1 MTGDGFSGYEF
12 PRCGYDRPVALDES
26 IKRRITKQFS
36 GDISTT
42 VTRGAMQ
49 SRTGT
54 ESSLR
59 VLNLVTNA
67 DARFFNEQVRVLREF
82 GVRGETLSP
91 TGIHRA
97 RDDSVTRRSPTDYL
111 RFFPTV
117 MRNSL
122 GEYDLIH
129 ANYGLTAPMALAQ
142 PRLPVV
148 LSLWG
153 SDLLG
158 EYGWLSKRCAR
169 HCDAV
174 IVMSEGMA
182 EELDSDCHVIPH
194 GINLSRFAPMPKAE
208 AREEVGWSEQKK
220 QVLFPY
226 PPTREV
232 KDFPRAERVVA
243 ETAERVDGQ
252 VELQSVFGVP
262 HDEMANYYNAA
273 DVLLLPSKSEG
284 SPNSVKEAMACNLP
298 VVTTDVGDVRDRLSD
313 VSPSHVCSSDGELVA
328 GLVDVLADPR
338 RSNGREHVRDISLER
353 MGERIHSVYETVVQ

>member
-1 MTGDGFSGYEF
+1 MTGNGFPGG
-12 PRCGYDRPVALDES
+12 GYDRPVALDES
-26 IKRRITKQFS
+26 IKRRITKRFS
-36 GDISTT
+36 GEFSAT

-49 SRTGT
+49 SRTDT

-67 DARFFNEQVRVLREF
+67 DARFFDEQLRILREYD
-82 GVRGETLSP
+82 VRGETLSP
-91 TGIHRA
+91 TGVHRA
-97 RDDSVTRRSPTDYL
+97 RDDSVTRRSPADYL

-182 EELDSDCHVIPH
+182 DELGCDCHVIPH
-194 GINLSRFAPMPKAE
+194 GINLSRFAPMLKST
-208 AREEVGWSEQKK
+208 ARAEVGWNETKK
-220 QVLFPY
+220 HVLFPY

-243 ETAERVDGQ
+243 EAANRVDGE
-252 VELQSVFGVP
+252 VELQSVFGVA
-262 HDEMANYYNAA
+262 HEEMADYYNAA

-298 VVTTDVGDVRDRLSD
+298 VVTTDVGDVRDRLAD
-313 VSPSHVCSSDGELVA
+313 VSPSHVCSSDDELVA
-328 GLVDVLADPR
+328 GLVDVLAEPR
-338 RSNGREHVRDISLER
+338 RSNGRENVLDISLER
-353 MGERIHSVYETVVQ
+353 MGERIRGVYETVL

>member
-1 MTGDGFSGYEF
+1 M
-12 PRCGYDRPVALDES
+12 
-26 IKRRITKQFS
+26 
-36 GDISTT
+36 
-42 VTRGAMQ
+42 
-49 SRTGT
+49 
-54 ESSLR
+54 
-59 VLNLVTNA
+59 LNLVTNA
-67 DARFFNEQVRVLREF
+67 DARFFNEQIRVLGEH

-91 TGIHRA
+91 PGMHRA
-97 RDDSVTRRSPTDYL
+97 YDESVTQRSPSDYL

-117 MRNSL
+117 FRNSL

-174 IVMSEGMA
+174 IVMSDEMA
-182 EELDSDCHVIPH
+182 GELDCDCHVIPH
-194 GINLSRFAPMPKAE
+194 GINLTRFAPMSKSD
-208 AREEVGWSEQKK
+208 ARNEVGWRQDAKH
-220 QVLFPY
+220 VLFPY
-226 PPTREV
+226 PPTRDV

-243 ETAERVDGQ
+243 AAAERIEGT

-262 HDEMANYYNAA
+262 HEEMANYYNAA

-298 VVTTDVGDVRDRLSD
+298 VVTTDVGDVRDRLSA
-313 VSPSHVCSSDGELVA
+313 VSPSRVCVSDAELVA
-328 GLVDVLADPR
+328 GLVDVLSDPR
-338 RSNGREHVRDISLER
+338 RSNGRENVRDISLGR
-353 MGERIHSVYETVVQ
+353 MGERIRGVYETVL

>member
-1 MTGDGFSGYEF
+1 M
-12 PRCGYDRPVALDES
+12 
-26 IKRRITKQFS
+26 
-36 GDISTT
+36 
-42 VTRGAMQ
+42 
-49 SRTGT
+49 

-59 VLNLVTNA
+59 VLNLVTNT
-67 DARFFNEQVRVLREF
+67 DARFFNEQVRVLGER
-82 GVRGETLSP
+82 GVRGDTLAP
-91 TGIHRA
+91 PGIHRA
-97 RDDSVTRRSPTDYL
+97 RDESVTRRSPSDYL

-117 MRNSL
+117 LRNSL

-174 IVMSEGMA
+174 IVMSEEMA
-182 EELDSDCHVIPH
+182 AELDCDCHVIPH
-194 GINLSRFAPMPKAE
+194 GINLSRFAPMSKSI
-208 AREEVGWSEQKK
+208 ARDKVGWRRDAKH
-220 QVLFPY
+220 VLFPY
-226 PPTREV
+226 PPTREI

-243 ETAERVDGQ
+243 AAAERVEGQ
-252 VELQSVFGVP
+252 VELQSVFGVE
-262 HDEMANYYNAA
+262 HDEMSNYYNAA
-273 DVLLLPSKSEG
+273 DALLLPSKSEG

-313 VSPSHVCSSDGELVA
+313 VTPSHVCRSDAELVA
-328 GLVDVLADPR
+328 GLVDVLSDPR
-338 RSNGREHVRDISLER
+338 QSNGRENVRDISLER
-353 MGERIHSVYETVVQ
+353 MGERIRGVYQTVI